1 VSEAAKNLA
10 LVGRRWWGWGGGESV
25 WGDGIGRGS
34 GVRRRGPGGGGGIGL
49 LHEPLDLASVKEEKA
64 IERGKL

>member
-1 VSEAAKNLA
+1 V
-10 LVGRRWWGWGGGESV
+10 VGHRGESV
-25 WGDGIGRGS
+25 WGDGIGRGP
-34 GVRRRGPGGGGGIGL
+34 GVRRRGGPGGGGGIGL